1 MRIAGALL
9 LSGCVAYAIAITP
22 AYAGVAAFIDNVDS
36 TTANGSYG
44 PTSNIDISAVFN
56 EPVNVTGTPQFLL
69 NSGGAANYSSG
80 SGTNTLTFAYTVA
93 AGQNSAHLDYTA
105 TTALILNGG
114 TIEDTSTNPNPATL
128 TLPTPGAAGSLS
140 ANSNIAVDTVSPT
153 VVNVT
158 SQTANGTYG
167 SGDIDID
174 LTFSKPVDVTG
185 VPELALNSGGEAFYQ
200 TGTGTSTI
208 DFDYH
213 IMAGQNSAHL
223 DYTATT
229 ALFLNGGTIE
239 DTITNPNLANLTL
252 PAPGSAGSLGGN
264 KDIVIDTSAGPPPST
279 VPEPASWLLLGTAL
293 CGGVLVF
300 GQRRKRAA

>member
-1 MRIAGALL
+1 MRTAGALL

-22 AYAGVAAFIDNVDS
+22 AYAGVAAFIENVDS

-44 PTSNIDISAVFN
+44 PTSNIDISVLFN

-69 NSGGAANYSSG
+69 NSGGTANYSSG
-80 SGTNTLTFAYTVA
+80 SGTDMLTFAYMVA
-93 AGQNSAHLDYTA
+93 AGQNSAQLDYTS

-114 TIEDTSTNPNPATL
+114 TIDDTSTNPNPATL
-128 TLPTPGAAGSLS
+128 TLPTPGAAGSLG

-158 SQTANGTYG
+158 SPAANGTYG

-174 LTFSKPVDVTG
+174 LIFSKPVDVTG
-185 VPELALNSGGEAFYQ
+185 VPELALNSGGTAFYQ

-229 ALFLNGGTIE
+229 ALSLNGGTIE
-239 DTITNPNLANLTL
+239 DTVTNPNLANLTL
-252 PAPGSAGSLGGN
+252 PVPGSAGSLSAS

-279 VPEPASWLLLGTAL
+279 VPEPGSLAVLAASLFGFGWL
-293 CGGVLVF
+293 
-300 GQRRKRAA
+300 RRRRTIS